1 MKTASVKNDLVAHIE
16 RLPYDL
22 QLRVLDFAKAL
33 MPKGIKG
40 ENLLRFKGVISTS
53 DLKTM
58 AKEIENGCEKVD
70 VHEW

>member
-22 QLRVLDFAKAL
+22 QVRVLDFAKAL

-40 ENLLRFKGVISTS
+40 EDILRFEGVISPG
-53 DLKTM
+53 DLKIM
-58 AKEIENGCEKVD
+58 VKAIENGCEKAD
-70 VHEW
+70 IHEW